1 MGAPN
6 AARDVTWLRR
16 GVWRVMCDIVH
27 TTLSRTRRLRAFN
40 DWEAQQ
46 IGTLTREIAGR
57 LRGVCQHLPQ
67 GEFDALVGRIALL
80 QRKYEQQR
88 ERELSRETNWAM
100 RGNTD

>member
-1 MGAPN
+1 
-6 AARDVTWLRR
+6 
-16 GVWRVMCDIVH
+16 
-27 TTLSRTRRLRAFN
+27 
-40 DWEAQQ
+40 
-46 IGTLTREIAGR
+46 
-57 LRGVCQHLPQ
+57 VCQHLPQ